1 MGGADAAPPPAIS
14 CSVDAT
20 QADRKIRL
28 RGKIISAVPASGN
41 YQFEVEKSGPSG
53 FSRVAQSGMFTIQTS
68 EPAWAGEATFDFKRG
83 TRVTVHLSGDA
94 LGRDFNCTL
103 DETSNG

>member
-14 CSVDAT
+14 CSVEANRV
-20 QADRKIRL
+20 DRKIRL

-41 YQFEVEKSGPSG
+41 YQFEVEKNGPSG
-53 FSRVAQSGMFTIQTS
+53 FSRVAQSGMFSIQTS

-83 TRVTVHLSGDA
+83 TRVTVRLSGDA
-94 LGRDFNCTL
+94 LGRDFSCNL
-103 DETSNG
+103 DKISDE